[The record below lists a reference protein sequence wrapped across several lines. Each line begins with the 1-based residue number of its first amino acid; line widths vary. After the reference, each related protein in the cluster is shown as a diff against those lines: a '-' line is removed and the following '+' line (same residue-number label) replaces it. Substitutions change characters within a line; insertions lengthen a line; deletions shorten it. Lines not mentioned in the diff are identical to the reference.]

1 MLLLLLLEKHTSLV
15 WFIHPSLLD
24 VVKSYCFLYPISS
37 NLRLHILCSTKKEK
51 IVQLTCRNYKMHP
64 YKNKKKIWN
73 WWNTVYKNHPVELHM
88 SLKVAFE
95 QLNMQ
100 FTPLIICV
108 DQRSLTF
115 LRKDYFDFLPWFV
128 LIFQALDGERVTFS
142 SRSLRSSCRRIT

>member
-1 MLLLLLLEKHTSLV
+1 
-15 WFIHPSLLD
+15 
-24 VVKSYCFLYPISS
+24 
-37 NLRLHILCSTKKEK
+37 
-51 IVQLTCRNYKMHP
+51 
-64 YKNKKKIWN
+64 
-73 WWNTVYKNHPVELHM
+73 M

-128 LIFQALDGERVTFS
+128 LIFQALGWGEGYFF
-142 SRSLRSSCRRIT
+142 LKEFKI